1 MQNQCEHKTAI
12 TLSHA
17 TPQKPY
23 NVLLCTWGCG
33 EHLISVTDAAGV
45 SREWAVSELLALAP
59 QPVAP
64 QPIMKPMPL
73 DEALAVIKRVTRIE

>member
-1 MQNQCEHKTAI
+1 MCEHKTAV
-12 TLSHA
+12 TLSYA
-17 TPQKPY
+17 THQKPY

-45 SREWAVSELLALAP
+45 SREWAVSELLAQAFPQSSAP
-59 QPVAP
+59 HRLQ
-64 QPIMKPMPL
+64 PMPL